1 MLVSYDIYRG
11 NCLWKSN
18 YFSWKSCFMPLLE
31 LVKIFQIEP
40 PQNVQ
45 RSRSRNMGH
54 MWSSLCLTSSSFHQ
68 FGMVYYS
75 LAGCPKRTL
84 FFQVK
89 SFCDPNG
96 KDLED
101 YRRHQRMVQVRQDPF
116 GLRSGEGGLIQS
128 YFLYCLWDTT
138 ICQPRFEL
146 RFLSRHRYTEIP
158 KIRCPNGKNDLQI
171 VDVPWLVLSTCKK
184 WYKPYFDFK
193 ELLDKPFL
201 PTLQWQVGCFERS
214 SFNQFW
220 GGKSR
225 QFMMLAGVPS
235 LRSLGCT
242 QSEIGRSIGGELQWL
257 GKGTCHCRNIIFSIA
272 TSQHTPSQAPSFQVC
287 HTYNYIY
294 IYLILFNYIY
304 IYIVSCFLYIYAFID
319 IGTTHWYI
327 YVYIH
332 VCASAYTYI
341 YVCLCVSTI
350 GPLSCPRWSIP
361 RSAAASSTG
370 GQCPPLPAASD
381 AELLG
386 RSPVGCWWLISY
398 DANG

>member
-1 MLVSYDIYRG
+1 
-11 NCLWKSN
+11 
-18 YFSWKSCFMPLLE
+18 MPLLE
-31 LVKIFQIEP
+31 LVKIFQIES

-84 FFQVK
+84 FSRWSPSAIPTERIWRTIADTSGWFK
-89 SFCDPNG
+89 YARTPLGWD
-96 KDLED
+96 
-101 YRRHQRMVQVRQDPF
+101 QVRGDWSRATF
-116 GLRSGEGGLIQS
+116 YIVSEIQ
-128 YFLYCLWDTT
+128 LYVSHVLNLDFCLGID
-138 ICQPRFEL
+138 IQ
-146 RFLSRHRYTEIP
+146 IP
-158 KIRCPNGKNDLQI
+158 KIRWPNGKNDLQI

-294 IYLILFNYIY
+294 I
-304 IYIVSCFLYIYAFID
+304 
-319 IGTTHWYI
+319 
-327 YVYIH
+327 
-332 VCASAYTYI
+332 
-341 YVCLCVSTI
+341 
-350 GPLSCPRWSIP
+350 
-361 RSAAASSTG
+361 
-370 GQCPPLPAASD
+370 
-381 AELLG
+381 
-386 RSPVGCWWLISY
+386 
-398 DANG
+398 